1 MAGLL
6 KRILGRDR
14 GEALRCSA
22 VVAAAGS
29 STRMGEDKLTEMIS
43 TFEEKAI
50 REDLCIKKA
59 LDFAVETAVEV

>member
-29 STRMGEDKLTEMIS
+29 STRRGEDKLLLPLDEQPVLVRWTAAPIS
-43 TFEEKAI
+43 PKLWWSPARI
-50 REDLCIKKA
+50 
-59 LDFAVETAVEV
+59 